1 MEPGSLLDVVRG
13 ILSALTAMLILRRL
27 PRSGR

>member
-13 ILSALTAMLILRRL
+13 ILSALTAVLILCRL
-27 PRSGR
+27 TRPAR